1 MTMPNFPLPIP
12 TQDTEPFWQ
21 GLREGKLLL
30 QRCLSCRAIRYPPRP
45 MCAECNSLETEWVPA
60 SGRGSVYSYTVT
72 HQALHP
78 TLVDRIPHVVILV
91 ELEEGVRI
99 TSNILDCQVSD
110 VYIGLPVEVVLDQ
123 VTDEVTLPKFR
134 PRRED
139 GRASRI

>member
-1 MTMPNFPLPIP
+1 MPNFPLPIP
-12 TQDTEPFWQ
+12 TQDTAPFWQ
-21 GLREGKLLL
+21 GLREGNVLP
-30 QRCLSCRAIRYPPRP
+30 QRCLSFRAIRYPPRP
-45 MCAECNSLETEWVPA
+45 MFSECNSLETEWVPA

-139 GRASRI
+139 GRAS

>member
-1 MTMPNFPLPIP
+1 MPNFPSPIP

-21 GLREGKLLL
+21 GLRDGKLLL

-45 MCAECNSLETEWVPA
+45 MCSECNSVEAEWVPA

-91 ELEEGVRI
+91 ELEEGVRL
-99 TSNILDCQVSD
+99 TSNILDCQASD
-110 VYIGLPVEVVLDQ
+110 VYIGMPVEVVLGQ
-123 VTDEVTLPKFR
+123 MTDEVTLPKFR

-139 GRASRI
+139 RRASRV